1 MTRAELLTSGVL
13 YESETSGLIACQEAS
28 SPIIGAV
35 CNGKVRML
43 TPRREFRSGDCT
55 LGAWHCRQRCA
66 HKTRA
71 ENLRRRGKIPGRS
84 ELLLPRGPLQRDL
97 MLRPSIPIAGGR

>member
-13 YESETSGLIACQEAS
+13 YESETSGLIACQDAS

-55 LGAWHCRQRCA
+55 LGA
-66 HKTRA
+66 
-71 ENLRRRGKIPGRS
+71 
-84 ELLLPRGPLQRDL
+84 
-97 MLRPSIPIAGGR
+97 